1 MVMFGYECSASLKE
15 FFNDIF
21 LKIRDHEYINIAE

>member
-15 FFNDIF
+15 FVNDIL